1 MLRKTLIEVIRKVSF
16 LVDISIVVFAE
27 VNQIQ
32 YSTKE
37 VEKALKNPEVAA
49 SEIKKLIGGVVERLQ
64 ALKRKANESISD
76 EIQASYICKRKLQ
89 HLQEIAS
96 ADNSEAVVDQWKRVS
111 VTITSFPT
119 LFIVKVHRMRIQ
131 VVIRTIFCLKSYTS
145 QADSS

>member
-1 MLRKTLIEVIRKVSF
+1 M
-16 LVDISIVVFAE
+16 
-27 VNQIQ
+27 NQIQ

-76 EIQASYICKRKLQ
+76 ELAASYICKRKLQ

-96 ADNSEAVVDQWKRVS
+96 SDSSEAVVDQWKRVS
-111 VTITSFPT
+111 CNNNSFPT
-119 LFIVKVHRMRIQ
+119 LFIVKMRIPFQ
-131 VVIRTIFCLKSYTS
+131 IRTIFLLKSYKGFSRCMIWICLRYRVGAFTPS
-145 QADSS
+145 FTNIGRL